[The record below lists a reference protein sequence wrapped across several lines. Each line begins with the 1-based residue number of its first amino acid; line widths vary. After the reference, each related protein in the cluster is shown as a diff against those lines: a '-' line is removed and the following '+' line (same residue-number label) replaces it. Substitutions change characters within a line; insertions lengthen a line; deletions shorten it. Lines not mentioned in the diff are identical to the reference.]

1 MSSFKI
7 VDFNST
13 REDGQMNTAAVFYP
27 EGTSA
32 EDRKAQMRE
41 HKQNLVSRF
50 GLSYKNIF
58 IPIQKNSKNPDKYED
73 GLSYT
78 LTREDVKNYEDLYD
92 YDVNAD
98 IVKLTPET
106 PNIAIAY
113 PVADCAV
120 VKAINTKTNEIVLS
134 HCGGEYI
141 DRYLPMQTIDAL
153 GGSEKDIVVYVSP
166 FAYSLFYDD
175 ESKLTWAN
183 NSKVWRN
190 CMLRVDNEGAETLS
204 ISINIYKALKRQ
216 LLERKILEENLHMS
230 PYNIRKSDM
239 FYSNSR
245 GYKDPS
251 YKGRFLSGIAI
262 IDEDKEV
269 SESEFIKVIK

>member
-1 MSSFKI
+1 MSNFKI

-32 EDRKAQMRE
+32 EDRKTQMRE

-73 GLSYT
+73 GLCYT
-78 LTREDVKNYEDLYD
+78 LTKEDVENYDDLYD

-98 IVKLTPET
+98 IIKLTPDT

-153 GGSEKDIVVYVSP
+153 GGNEKDIVVYVSP
-166 FAYSLFYDD
+166 FAYSLFYTD
-175 ESKLTWAN
+175 ENSLTWAN
-183 NSKVWRN
+183 NNNVWKG
-190 CMLRVDNEGAETLS
+190 CKAFIDNGEARS
-204 ISINIYKALKRQ
+204 VSINVYKALRRQ

-230 PYNIRKSDM
+230 PYNIRKCDM

-251 YKGRFLSGIAI
+251 FKGRILSGIAI
-262 IDEDKEV
+262 IDESKEV

>member
-183 NSKVWRN
+183 

>member
-1 MSSFKI
+1 MSNFKI

-13 REDGQMNTAAVFYP
+13 REFGQMNTAAVFYP
-27 EGTSA
+27 EGMEA
-32 EDRKAQMRE
+32 DERKTQMRE
-41 HKQNLVSRF
+41 HKQALVSNF

-73 GLSYT
+73 GLCYT
-78 LTREDVKNYEDLYD
+78 LTKEDVEKYDDLYD
-92 YDVNAD
+92 FDVNAD
-98 IVKLTPET
+98 IVKLTEET
-106 PNIAIAY
+106 PNIALAY

-120 VKAINTKTNEIVLS
+120 VKAINTKTNEIVLA

-166 FAYSLFYDD
+166 FAYSLFYTD
-175 ESKLTWAN
+175 ENSLTWAN
-183 NSKVWRN
+183 NNEVWKG
-190 CMLRVDNEGAETLS
+190 CKAIVDTGDQRS
-204 ISINIYKALKRQ
+204 ISINIYKALRRQ

-269 SESEFIKVIK
+269 EENEVIKVIK

>member
-1 MSSFKI
+1 MSNFKI

-13 REDGQMNTAAVFYP
+13 RELGQMNTAAAFYP
-27 EGTSA
+27 EEMSK
-32 EDRKAQMRE
+32 EERKQAMQE
-41 HKQNLVSRF
+41 HKQALVSKF
-50 GLSYKNIF
+50 GLNYQNIF

-73 GLSYT
+73 GLCYT
-78 LTREDVKNYEDLYD
+78 LTKEDVESHEDLYD

-120 VKAINTKTNEIVLS
+120 VKAVNTKTNEIVLA

-153 GGSEKDIVVYVSP
+153 GGSEKDIKVYVSP
-166 FAYSLFYDD
+166 FAYSLFYTD
-175 ESKLTWAN
+175 ENSLTWAN
-183 NSKVWRN
+183 NNEVWKG
-190 CMLRVDNEGAETLS
+190 CKAIVDTGDQRS
-204 ISINIYKALKRQ
+204 ISINIYKALRRQ

-251 YKGRFLSGIAI
+251 YKGRFLSGIAL

-269 SESEFIKVIK
+269 SESEFVKVIK